1 MASLPTEAW
10 RNGRKCWVQCA
21 DHLINCED
29 RREEIFSGKG
39 KSAGLILSGQCG
51 NYMAVST
58 VDEIQSAI
66 QQLPEPE
73 YLRLERWWEAF
84 QEQIWDAKLERDSKS
99 GGRLESFLREI
110 DADIDSGNVTS
121 FPQ

>member
-1 MASLPTEAW
+1 
-10 RNGRKCWVQCA
+10 
-21 DHLINCED
+21 
-29 RREEIFSGKG
+29 
-39 KSAGLILSGQCG
+39 
-51 NYMAVST
+51 MAVST